1 MLFTQIIHEKQT
13 QKNICNLTVQYLEK
27 YNNWNTLSGM
37 HIHIFEDFLKGTWD
51 FPDGSVGK
59 EFAFNLPTG
68 DAGNTGLILGLR
80 RSSGGQH
87 GNLL

>member
-1 MLFTQIIHEKQT
+1 M
-13 QKNICNLTVQYLEK
+13 QYLEK

-37 HIHIFEDFLKGTWD
+37 HVHIFESLQLEDFLKGTWD

-59 EFAFNLPTG
+59 EFAFTLPAG
-68 DAGNTGLILGLR
+68 DAGNIGLILGLG
-80 RSSGGQH
+80 RSSGGGH